1 MLKSLKSRYIISA
14 GLLIILIIMVLSWA
28 SYEVS
33 YSSELSLQNA
43 NNRRIIQLTSSEIR
57 DNIWELDFYIN
68 AYLLTPSAEHRGKAE
83 SEFKDDG

>member
-57 DNIWELDFYIN
+57 DNIWQLDFYIN
-68 AYLLTPSAEHRGKAE
+68 AYLLTRGKAE